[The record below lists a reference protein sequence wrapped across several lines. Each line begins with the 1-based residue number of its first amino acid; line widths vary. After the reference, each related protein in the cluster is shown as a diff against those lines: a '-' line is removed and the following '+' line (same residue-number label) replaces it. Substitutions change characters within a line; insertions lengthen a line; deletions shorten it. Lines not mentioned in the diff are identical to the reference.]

1 MYKMAKENDWLEAE
15 KKVIE
20 YDREQALK
28 MIREWIEKLPEEVR
42 DSPFFVNSTK
52 ELSPMQLLAEVEEG
66 TEEGKKMINSL
77 REVQQRAEQLRQT
90 REEK

>member
-42 DSPFFVNSTK
+42 DSPFFVF
-52 ELSPMQLLAEVEEG
+52 
-66 TEEGKKMINSL
+66 
-77 REVQQRAEQLRQT
+77 
-90 REEK
+90 